1 MLLVSIWKE
10 KLHSKWFSARS
21 WHRNNYM
28 EKNAA
33 EELCFDYLC
42 GKCFSHASRTG
53 RPGKVL
59 SCCDFL
65 CYDCGNGIQEPFTC
79 PSCRKQNVKF
89 VSTDDPSIP
98 SEVARN
104 ISDPEDCI
112 HQLKSVLLF
121 QIKHYKTMLH
131 RAVGKMMRDKKEFH
145 RYKYSGDGYLSLGW
159 IVMTIFLLNCN

>member
-1 MLLVSIWKE
+1 
-10 KLHSKWFSARS
+10 
-21 WHRNNYM
+21 M
-28 EKNAA
+28 EKSAA
-33 EELCFDYLC
+33 EELRFDYLC
-42 GKCFSHASRTG
+42 GKCFSHASRSG

-112 HQLKSVLLF
+112 QQLKSVLLF

-131 RAVGKMMRDKKEFH
+131 RAVGKMFRDKKEFH
-145 RYKYSGDGYLSLGW
+145 RYRLNFKLQIVLSHYDN
-159 IVMTIFLLNCN
+159 LL

>member
-1 MLLVSIWKE
+1 
-10 KLHSKWFSARS
+10 
-21 WHRNNYM
+21 M
-28 EKNAA
+28 EKNTV
-33 EELCFDYLC
+33 EELNFDYLC
-42 GKCFSHASRTG
+42 GKCFSHASRSG

-98 SEVARN
+98 IEVARN
-104 ISDPEDCI
+104 ISDPEDSI
-112 HQLKSVLLF
+112 DQLKSVLLF

-145 RYKYSGDGYLSLGW
+145 R
-159 IVMTIFLLNCN
+159 